1 MHYWVTRFKE
11 RVRVSMEAKHRETIA
26 LDETV
31 IKVNGKQFYL
41 YAALD
46 VERNEI
52 VWIRVYSHRNYLT
65 TLSFVRNVLKFCKS
79 KPLFLVDKGPW
90 CKGVFERLG
99 VNYRHESFGKR
110 SNEKLW
116 WEAALKQ
123 ANFFAYTFMLY
134 YNHLR

>member
-1 MHYWVTRFKE
+1 MHYWVTKFKE

-65 TLSFVRNVLKFCKS
+65 TLSFVKDS
-79 KPLFLVDKGPW
+79 
-90 CKGVFERLG
+90 
-99 VNYRHESFGKR
+99 
-110 SNEKLW
+110 
-116 WEAALKQ
+116 
-123 ANFFAYTFMLY
+123 
-134 YNHLR
+134 